1 MLAYAREKIEA
12 TGIIQVLRSMM
23 KRMVTA
29 RRQMSWSIFQKTI

>member
-23 KRMVTA
+23 RMFTA
-29 RRQMSWSIFQKTI
+29 RRQMSWNIFQKTI